1 MLKNRNI
8 LAQAVAQP
16 GSEKIHAP
24 GKKKKKIPKYRREGA
39 ANLKIKRY
47 TEL

>member
-24 GKKKKKIPKYRREGA
+24 GKKKKIHKYRREGA